1 VLLNGKMTPMGILQT
16 AIPPEIQ
23 TGTGWHVF
31 IDADDADG
39 LWALSTRLFT
49 ASRAEGAD
57 PRSPAIAL
65 LRLLSAATSM
75 RLTDGAKPPF
85 QPMIIWHGD
94 NKRSPAIEDFDV
106 ADVETLAAVAA
117 VAPTPLVRAR
127 LADVAATAG
136 VELDARQWRSGALAV
151 EAYLELA
158 ERHLLEED
166 GIKVL
171 TEFVRGLRLAWVYHR
186 KDETIHARYWDLA
199 QKAITK
205 SLQSNSP
212 GLGLLLVEEVKRA
225 RKDLAASVATE
236 LETAA
241 ARYASQSDF
250 DTVARCFELAHQLWD
265 RIGKRDEAKRCHLAQ
280 GEALV
285 ARASLGNGAA
295 MAKGIWLAEGIEV
308 LRRAGADPGRI
319 TQLRHELAETQRQSL
334 GDFRRIEHTMDATE
348 IIKAI
353 EASVVGPTLMDSL
366 LQMTFGFWNWPRFD
380 KVRQDV
386 IDAAA
391 KHPLSHLFSSQH
403 VDAEGTVVAQQ
414 KAFDANDLESIYQ
427 TMVKHV
433 HDFDVPMRAQLLVMR
448 AADIIFCGHHPGLTH
463 LLEILYAS
471 PVVPPDHEESIAR
484 GLLAGI
490 NDDWLEAAT
499 YLIPQVEPFVRHQF
513 RQRGLI
519 TLTMR
524 EDGVQSEKS
533 LTELLAS
540 EAAAGILGKDLILEL
555 DALMVHPMGYGLRHK
570 WAHGL
575 VDDQQLLN
583 PGVFGLW
590 WTFWRLILWPWAIER
605 HEAAKRRLPV
615 AS

>member
-1 VLLNGKMTPMGILQT
+1 MVV
-16 AIPPEIQ
+16 PPEVQ
-23 TGTGWHVF
+23 TDTGWHQYV
-31 IDADDADG
+31 DKADVDS
-39 LWALSTRLFT
+39 LWALSTRLFAAT
-49 ASRAEGAD
+49 QAEGAD
-57 PRSPAIAL
+57 QGSPEIAF

-85 QPMIIWHGD
+85 QPMVIWHGN
-94 NKRSPAIEDFDV
+94 NKRSPALEDFDT
-106 ADVETLAAVAA
+106 ADVEALVAAAAAVQ
-117 VAPTPLVRAR
+117 VPHVRAR

-136 VELDARQWRSGALAV
+136 VELGARQWRSGTSAV

-158 ERHLLEED
+158 QRHLLEED

-171 TEFVRGLRLAWVYHR
+171 TEFVRGLRLAWVYCR
-186 KDETIHARYWDLA
+186 KDEAIHARYWDLA
-199 QKAITK
+199 RKAITK
-205 SLQSNSP
+205 SLQGNGP
-212 GLGLLLVEEVKRA
+212 GLGLMLVEEIKRA
-225 RKDLAASVATE
+225 RKDLAEPIAAE
-236 LETAA
+236 LEVAA
-241 ARYASQSDF
+241 ARYANQSDF
-250 DTVARCFELAHQLWD
+250 DIAARCFECAHELWN
-265 RIGKRDEAKRCHLAQ
+265 RIGKRDDSKRCHVAQ

-308 LRRAGADPGRI
+308 LRRAGADPARI
-319 TQLRHELAETQRQSL
+319 TQLRHELGEAQRQSL

-353 EASVVGPTLMDSL
+353 EAHVVGPTLMDSF

-386 IDAAA
+386 INAAA
-391 KHPLSHLFSSQH
+391 KHLLSNLFSSQH

-414 KAFDANDLESIYQ
+414 KALDANDPESIYQ
-427 TMVKHV
+427 AMVKHV

-448 AADIIFCGHHPGLTH
+448 CTDIIFCGHHPGLAH
-463 LLEILYAS
+463 LLEILHAS
-471 PVVPPDHEESIAR
+471 PVVPPDHEESIGR

-499 YLIPQVEPFVRHQF
+499 YLIPQVEPFVRYQF
-513 RQRGLI
+513 LQRGLL
-519 TLTMR
+519 TLAMR

-540 EAAAGILGKDLILEL
+540 DEAVGILGRDLILEL
-555 DALMVHPMGYGLRHK
+555 DTLMVHPMGYGLRHK
-570 WAHGL
+570 LAHGL
-575 VDDQQLLN
+575 VNDRQLLS
-583 PGVFGLW
+583 PGVLGLW
-590 WTFWRLILWPWAIER
+590 WTFWRLVLWPWAVER
-605 HEAAKRRLPV
+605 RDAAKRQLPP